1 MRSGRVILAI
11 YFLNIMALTDNLQ
24 AFYKL
29 SDLSDSSGFNRTLTN
44 NGNVS
49 FASGKIGNAAVFDG
63 SNELEGNFQIPFSD
77 SASVS
82 LWFNANS
89 LPFECSLFGKRIE
102 STPTV
107 NLAII
112 YDGRVWLNDYTTPQ
126 MSSDAGIISQNTW
139 YHIGFKTESGNMSL
153 YINGSLIQTSQ
164 STLATVGQ
172 FFIGSGSNINYFDG
186 QIDAVGIWNRA
197 LSSAE
202 FAELYNSGNGGEIV
216 DGAWVPALPPPTL
229 VKMQAPV
236 KFFGKVKFGA

>member
-1 MRSGRVILAI
+1 MPNYIKLGNLRIEIPESNNNGGGGGGGGSSS
-11 YFLNIMALTDNLQ
+11 LTNGLL
-24 AFYKL
+24 AFYNL
-29 SDLSDSSGFNRTLTN
+29 SDLTDASGNGNTLTN
-44 NGNVS
+44 NGNVT

-89 LPFECSLFGKRIE
+89 LPIESSLFGKRVE

-112 YDGRVWLNDYTTPQ
+112 ENGQVWLNDYTAPQ
-126 MSSDAGIISQNTW
+126 ISSDEGIISPNNW
-139 YHIGFKTESGNMSL
+139 YHIFFKTEGGNMSL
-153 YINGSLIQTSQ
+153 CINGSLIQTSQ

-197 LSSAE
+197 LTSAE
-202 FAELYNSGNGGEIV
+202 ITELYNA
-216 DGAWVPALPPPTL
+216 GA
-229 VKMQAPV
+229 
-236 KFFGKVKFGA
+236 GKEHPFA